1 MTSPTVFVVDDDE
14 GSRNSIECLF
24 DVHGLSCSTYESAE
38 AFLDSHDEQPVGCV
52 VTDLNM
58 PGMTGLE
65 LFQQMRE
72 RGWRL
77 PTIIVT
83 AFGEVSSCVKA
94 FKSGVLDYMEKPV
107 PTEALITRVKECLAE
122 SQRTS
127 ELEISSRD
135 AAKKLKKLTNK
146 ENEVLE
152 LLVAGN
158 SMKNIAAEFGTSF
171 QAVSRHRQR
180 ILEKLGVEGDVS
192 LARWVL
198 DHRESLSRSSKLLSK
213 TEVVLAAK

>member
-1 MTSPTVFVVDDDE
+1 MTNPTVFVVDDDE

-24 DVHGLSCSTYESAE
+24 NVHGISCSTFESAE
-38 AFLDSHDEQPVGCV
+38 KFFEGRTEHPIGCV

-58 PGMTGLE
+58 PGMSGLDLYQKTRE
-65 LFQQMRE
+65 L
-72 RGWRL
+72 GWTI

-83 AFGEVSSCVKA
+83 AFGEVSSCVRA
-94 FKSGVLDYMEKPV
+94 FKSGILDYLEKPV
-107 PTEALITRVKECLAE
+107 PTEALITRVKECLAA
-122 SQRTS
+122 SQQACEM
-127 ELEISSRD
+127 ELSKQD
-135 AAKKLKKLTNK
+135 AKVKLKKLTNK

-198 DHRESLSRSSKLLSK
+198 DHRRLAVSK
-213 TEVVLAAK
+213 

>member
-1 MTSPTVFVVDDDE
+1 MIAPTVFVIDDDE

-24 DVHGLSCSTYESAE
+24 NVHGISCTTFDSAQK
-38 AFLDSHDEQPVGCV
+38 FLEGRTEQPIGCI

-65 LFQQMRE
+65 LYLKTRE
-72 RGWRL
+72 LGWTV

-83 AFGEVSSCVKA
+83 AFGEVGSCVKA
-94 FKSGVLDYMEKPV
+94 FKSGILDYIEKPV
-107 PTEALITRVKECLAE
+107 PTEALITRVKECLAA
-122 SQRTS
+122 SQLAYES
-127 ELEISSRD
+127 ELSSQE
-135 AAKKLKKLTNK
+135 AKKKLKKLTIK

-180 ILEKLGVEGDVS
+180 ILEKIGVEGDVS

-198 DHRESLSRSSKLLSK
+198 DHRRLSVSK
-213 TEVVLAAK
+213 

>member
-1 MTSPTVFVVDDDE
+1 M
-14 GSRNSIECLF
+14 F
-24 DVHGLSCSTYESAE
+24 DSA
-38 AFLDSHDEQPVGCV
+38 AKFLDSYSEQPIGCI

-58 PGMTGLE
+58 PGMSGLE
-65 LFQQMRE
+65 LYQKTRE
-72 RGWRL
+72 RGWSL

-94 FKSGVLDYMEKPV
+94 FKSGILDYMEKPV
-107 PTEALITRVKECLAE
+107 PTDALISRVKECLIE
-122 SQRTS
+122 SQKAN
-127 ELEISSRD
+127 ELQIISRD
-135 AAKKLKKLTNK
+135 IAKKLQKLTNK

-152 LLVAGN
+152 LLVSGN

-198 DHRESLSRSSKLLSK
+198 DHRRHL
-213 TEVVLAAK
+213 VAK

>member
-1 MTSPTVFVVDDDE
+1 MTNPTVFVVDDDE
-14 GSRNSIECLF
+14 GSRSSIECLF
-24 DVHGLSCSTYESAE
+24 NVHGIACSTFESAE
-38 AFLDSHDEQPVGCV
+38 KFLEGRTEEPVGCV

-58 PGMTGLE
+58 TGMSGQDLYQKTRE
-65 LFQQMRE
+65 L
-72 RGWRL
+72 GWHI

-83 AFGEVSSCVKA
+83 AFGEVGSCATA
-94 FKSGVLDYMEKPV
+94 FKSGILDYLEKPI
-107 PTEALITRVKECLAE
+107 PTEALITRVKECLAA
-122 SQRTS
+122 SQQAR
-127 ELEISSRD
+127 EVEIAKQ
-135 AAKKLKKLTNK
+135 AAKVKLKKLTNK

-180 ILEKLGVEGDVS
+180 ILEKIGVEGDVS

-198 DHRESLSRSSKLLSK
+198 DHRRAS
-213 TEVVLAAK
+213 VAQ

>member
-1 MTSPTVFVVDDDE
+1 MVFVVDDDE

-24 DVHGLSCSTYESAE
+24 NVHGIKCEIFESGE
-38 AFLDSHDEQPVGCV
+38 QFLEGRTEQPVGCV

-58 PGMTGLE
+58 PGLSGLD
-65 LFQQMRE
+65 LFKKMRE
-72 RGWRL
+72 IGWST

-83 AFGEVSSCVKA
+83 AFGEVASCA
-94 FKSGVLDYMEKPV
+94 TALKSGVLDYLEKPV
-107 PTEALITRVKECLAE
+107 PTDALIARVKDSLAASVK
-122 SQRTS
+122 SQEAAVAS
-127 ELEISSRD
+127 EE
-135 AAKKLKKLTNK
+135 AEKKLKKLTNK

-180 ILEKLGVEGDVS
+180 ILEKIGVEGDVN

-198 DHRESLSRSSKLLSK
+198 DHRRAL
-213 TEVVLAAK
+213 VAQ

>member
-1 MTSPTVFVVDDDE
+1 MSNPTVFVVDDDE

-24 DVHGLSCSTYESAE
+24 DVHGLACLTYESAE
-38 AFLDSHDEQPVGCV
+38 KFLESHDEAPIGCI

-65 LFQQMRE
+65 LYQKTRE
-72 RGWRL
+72 RGWTL

-83 AFGEVSSCVKA
+83 AFGEVASCVKA
-94 FKSGVLDYMEKPV
+94 FKSGVIDYMEKPV
-107 PTEALITRVKECLAE
+107 PTEALISRVKECLIE
-122 SQRTS
+122 SQLAS
-127 ELEISSRD
+127 EQEISSRD
-135 AAKKLKKLTNK
+135 AEKKLKKLTNK

-198 DHRESLSRSSKLLSK
+198 DHRR
-213 TEVVLAAK
+213 VALAK

>member
-1 MTSPTVFVVDDDE
+1 MTNPTVFVVDDDE
-14 GSRNSIECLF
+14 GSRTSIECLF
-24 DVHGLSCSTYESAE
+24 NVHGINCATFESAE
-38 AFLDSHDEQPVGCV
+38 KFLEGRTEQPIGCI

-58 PGMTGLE
+58 PGLSGLD
-65 LFQQMRE
+65 LFQKTRE
-72 RGWRL
+72 LGWCI

-83 AFGEVSSCVKA
+83 AFGEVASCVRA
-94 FKSGVLDYMEKPV
+94 FKSGILDYLEKPV
-107 PTEALITRVKECLAE
+107 PTEALITRVKECLAA
-122 SQRTS
+122 SQQACEM
-127 ELEISSRD
+127 ELSKQD
-135 AAKKLKKLTNK
+135 AKVKLKKLTNK

-180 ILEKLGVEGDVS
+180 ILEKIGVEGDVS

-198 DHRESLSRSSKLLSK
+198 DHRRLTVTK
-213 TEVVLAAK
+213 